1 MTQKA
6 VLLDPLLCISR
17 DENEPL
23 TLPKVVEYFKLASNH
38 EVTISMPPVRPKGGE
53 VYLFATESSDTT
65 SKI

>member
-6 VLLDPLLCISR
+6 VLSDPLPCVSC

-23 TLPKVVEYFKLASNH
+23 ILPKVVEYFKLASNPK
-38 EVTISMPPVRPKGGE
+38 VTISMPPVRPKGE